1 MLKPFASPTV
11 LLLLQL
17 LLLLVSSSLVSGKRT
32 VPISAEKLE
41 QLAKQGKLFNTRVVG
56 GENADLG
63 LAPYQISLQ
72 GMYGDHMCGGS
83 IIGERD
89 IVTAAHCVYGYN
101 PTYLRVVTGTVE
113 WANPGAKYF
122 VEEYWVHCNYNYPM
136 YHNDIALIRLNDSIV
151 WNEYT
156 KPALLP
162 DAPLAN
168 GSQLL
173 LTGWGSTSLGSDT
186 PDVLKKASLTYVDYP
201 SCQEIMGGDTNN
213 GYGHICTLTDQG
225 QGACHGDSGGPVANN
240 GTVYGVVNWGHP
252 CAIGY
257 PDSYASTYF
266 YRDWIRRTLSEST
279 CKTCHC
285 YASNYGV

>member
-1 MLKPFASPTV
+1 MLKPFTRLTA

-17 LLLLVSSSLVSGKRT
+17 LLVLVASNSVNGKRI
-32 VPISAEKLE
+32 VPISQEKLE
-41 QLAKQGKLFNTRVVG
+41 QLIKQGKLYQNRVVD
-56 GENADLG
+56 GEDAELG

-83 IIGERD
+83 IIGERHV
-89 IVTAAHCVYGYN
+89 VTAAHCVYGYN

-113 WANPGAKYF
+113 WANPDAKYF
-122 VEEYWVHCNYNYPM
+122 VEEYWVHCNYNYPQ

-162 DAPLAN
+162 DTPLAN

-173 LTGWGSTSLGSDT
+173 LTGWGSTFFGSDT
-186 PDVLKKASLTYVDYP
+186 PDVLQQATLTYVDYP
-201 SCQEIMGGDTNN
+201 SCQEIMGGDPSN

-225 QGACHGDSGGPVANN
+225 QGACHGDSGGPVAAN
-240 GTVYGVVNWGHP
+240 GTLYGVVNWGHP

-266 YRDWIRRTLSEST
+266 YRDWIRRTMSESS
-279 CKTCHC
+279 CKACHC
-285 YASNYGV
+285 YASNYGR